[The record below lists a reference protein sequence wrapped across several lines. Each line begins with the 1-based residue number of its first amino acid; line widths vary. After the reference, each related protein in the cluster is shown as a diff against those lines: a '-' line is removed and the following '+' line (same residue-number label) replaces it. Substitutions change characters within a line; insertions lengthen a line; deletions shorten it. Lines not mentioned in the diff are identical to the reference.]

1 MIPFLSVVVINAA
14 YQMVHFLP
22 SLGACDDGISWLP
35 SRWWDHV
42 TGPGQGVESESN
54 VHYFFAG
61 TGMSVFNFPSA
72 TMTNNSLDLVALPAW
87 VLVMIKKD
95 TEPNPSQPTLWI

>member
-1 MIPFLSVVVINAA
+1 
-14 YQMVHFLP
+14 
-22 SLGACDDGISWLP
+22 
-35 SRWWDHV
+35 
-42 TGPGQGVESESN
+42 
-54 VHYFFAG
+54 
-61 TGMSVFNFPSA
+61 MSVFNFPSA